1 MAKVTLI
8 IGSANITPWGQRI
21 EGDKPFDCLDED
33 HLQFFKNNRR
43 YKVGVIAPPPMRNAG
58 KRRPVVAR
66 PEPEPAPAPVEESQ
80 PADAD
85 LSVLDGS
92 IGSLR
97 KALATGEWDDHLDA
111 LAAAEQAGKTRKG
124 AVEAINERVAK
135 LAAD

>member
-8 IGSANITPWGQRI
+8 VGSANITPWGQRI
-21 EGDKPFDCLDED
+21 EGGQPFDCLDED

-43 YKVGVIAPPPMRNAG
+43 YQVGEVEPPPIRNAG
-58 KRRPVVAR
+58 RRRPVVAQ
-66 PEPEPAPAPVEESQ
+66 PEPEPAPAPVEEAPS
-80 PADAD
+80 AEAD

>member
-1 MAKVTLI
+1 MAKVTLVV
-8 IGSANITPWGQRI
+8 GAANITPWGQRI
-21 EGDKPFDCLDED
+21 VGKEPFDCLDEE

-43 YKVGVIAPPPMRNAG
+43 YKVGDTPPPPVRNAG
-58 KRRPVVAR
+58 LRRPVVT
-66 PEPEPAPAPVEESQ
+66 EPDPAPVEEAA
-80 PADAD
+80 PEEAD

-97 KALATGEWDDHLDA
+97 KALATGKWDDHLDA